1 MLSNQ
6 AEHLS
11 QSALTRFAV
20 IVRLMTQVLPMPLP
34 LDHPCK
40 ESRCFWMQEMKHE
53 TKVDLM
59 RNLFLMARHF
69 AAACFTLRA
78 RRDTDGARVVVS
90 AALAAVMDT
99 LLRRCLT
106 DTLHGSLA
114 SRHYAGLA
122 PGPCSA
128 FGVELG
134 EFHSAS
140 ETLLLVAPEYQAL
153 RTLVLDYFDS
163 VSRCVAAE
171 HMIFSFDKSMACSEG
186 EMTLVEQIGLCLGLD
201 AAKRDAPRLLTGE
214 RPELIELFPELAWF
228 RDTVFLWKM
237 LLLPACQCPAVQ
249 KWSSADSLLKWQYRK
264 GRFEVIGFGTTLT
277 AEANGKGDSFFR
289 GVLRWFGQYDS
300 DKKSLSRANPSVA
313 WRFGGHGQVSAGAFH
328 TVLLRSNGQA
338 VACGSNSDGQCTI
351 PPLDEGLSY
360 SQVSAGGG
368 HTVLLRSNGQAVAC
382 GSNSDGQCSIPPL
395 DKGISYSQ
403 VSAGES
409 HTVLL
414 RSDGQAVAFGDN
426 SDWQCKIPPLRSWR
440 DWLLEQNNVCDITN
454 LSLLG
459 KDRVVQVDFL
469 FQGDAGVILTCVGLD
484 GVEVLRLKVQ
494 KSDRIVDVESSVVRE
509 LNTNVE
515 NLRMVLPDARLLD
528 PISEANPFATL
539 SDVISA

>member
-300 DKKSLSRANPSVA
+300 DKKSLSRANPSVLTGDPSQQLSEDWETA
-313 WRFGGHGQVSAGAFH
+313 RLEKKGEVRMPLPSLKELEELLPLQLDECPELVQAAFAGDEAKELLIGGADPN
-328 TVLLRSNGQA
+328 TIWLREERLKG
-338 VACGSNSDGQCTI
+338 SDGCCQCAISWEAIT
-351 PPLDEGLSY
+351 PAGSCERMSY
-360 SQVSAGGG
+360 
-368 HTVLLRSNGQAVAC
+368 RKWMDPRFF
-382 GSNSDGQCSIPPL
+382 GS
-395 DKGISYSQ
+395 
-403 VSAGES
+403 
-409 HTVLL
+409 
-414 RSDGQAVAFGDN
+414 
-426 SDWQCKIPPLRSWR
+426 
-440 DWLLEQNNVCDITN
+440 
-454 LSLLG
+454 
-459 KDRVVQVDFL
+459 
-469 FQGDAGVILTCVGLD
+469 VG
-484 GVEVLRLKVQ
+484 
-494 KSDRIVDVESSVVRE
+494 
-509 LNTNVE
+509 
-515 NLRMVLPDARLLD
+515 
-528 PISEANPFATL
+528 
-539 SDVISA
+539 

>member
-1 MLSNQ
+1 VEQVQFRRYVVGAVAATSTSNLEASEASMATRAAEHLARAACEHVDRFGERYRHWEMDSLRTLVRDVQARAKWHQTEAVPLRCSPALCTSNTLRADELLFGDFERLLERNVDALKGEVNPPRISVSVPLCVLPNALRDPFEASSCCRAAVHLLSMLSNQ

-40 ESRCFWMQEMKHE
+40 DSRCFWMQEMKHE

-69 AAACFTLRA
+69 ATACFTLRA

-313 WRFGGHGQVSAGAFH
+313 WRSGPWAVGM
-328 TVLLRSNGQA
+328 RRRQA
-338 VACGSNSDGQCTI
+338 
-351 PPLDEGLSY
+351 E
-360 SQVSAGGG
+360 
-368 HTVLLRSNGQAVAC
+368 
-382 GSNSDGQCSIPPL
+382 
-395 DKGISYSQ
+395 
-403 VSAGES
+403 
-409 HTVLL
+409 
-414 RSDGQAVAFGDN
+414 
-426 SDWQCKIPPLRSWR
+426 
-440 DWLLEQNNVCDITN
+440 
-454 LSLLG
+454 
-459 KDRVVQVDFL
+459 
-469 FQGDAGVILTCVGLD
+469 
-484 GVEVLRLKVQ
+484 
-494 KSDRIVDVESSVVRE
+494 
-509 LNTNVE
+509 
-515 NLRMVLPDARLLD
+515 
-528 PISEANPFATL
+528 
-539 SDVISA
+539 